1 MKATVVPAQVTTVED
16 RIAGSLSMSQILLL
30 SVPIFL
36 GSFLYMIL
44 PPGMH
49 GAIYKYFL
57 LGLLTFVCCILAI
70 RVKGT
75 IVLLWLVILGKYFG
89 RPRRYSFMKRSLV
102 GRPTEAKITSEEL
115 SSEVTDLSTEHI
127 PERLT
132 DRARHE
138 IEHLLAAEYEN
149 LVLTTKKGGLYV
161 RVTKAK

>member
-1 MKATVVPAQVTTVED
+1 MKVTVVPAQVTTVED

-49 GAIYKYFL
+49 GAIYKYLL

-70 RVKGT
+70 RIKGT

-89 RPRRYSFMKRSLV
+89 RPRRYSFMKKIMT
-102 GRPTEAKITSEEL
+102 GRPIETKLAREEEA
-115 SSEVTDLSTEHI
+115 EVLEAGTDDV
-127 PERLT
+127 PERLSYQSRY
-132 DRARHE
+132 D
-138 IEHLLAAEYEN
+138 IEQLIANEYN
-149 LVLTTKKGGLYV
+149 GLVLTAKKGGLYV